1 MALFSFLGAKA
12 QRDCGLWLNEVPL
25 VADTA
30 ANSLFVTIEPNVSH
44 ALKGTLR
51 WDESRYQD
59 IKLNDTVLE
68 NGKNGNLDIPDWTV
82 SAAYTL
88 TVTNGESRQWTLVFS
103 TLPFIVID
111 CPLEEMSANYSIS
124 KDNENHTRKYP
135 GYLSVIDAR
144 CRTKQKDSQIGGLAC
159 FNSEIMIR
167 PRGATSGSKA
177 KKSFNMELVKD
188 GESQDVHLL
197 GYRKDDDWILASE
210 YTDYSRMRNR
220 VMMDLWTA
228 VDKLPY
234 ETDNRYQCNGTQG
247 EFVEVFV
254 NGSYYGLMCFTDK
267 IDRKKLNLKKT
278 KEATDTTPEVKRG
291 LLWKAIWECGETY
304 LSGYTD
310 RPANNSFLWPY
321 IESKDSYGWEQKYP
335 DDTVTQAF
343 FDPICDI
350 IDYLRTDNTDFNTHY
365 TDKLY
370 EENVIDFILF
380 VQAFQLLDN
389 QKKNY
394 YLSVRNRDKEA
405 KYLFTLWDLDGSI
418 GRYAG
423 GDETGRDIKQM
434 AWGEKLG
441 YHHMIH
447 RFKARNIRP
456 DDFATKMNNRWQYL
470 STHQL
475 SLKNVRA
482 VMEKYANLFATSGAW
497 ERERARWLSTYKNSK
512 KIAATPQDEVEYM
525 MSFLEDNYAI
535 FNQEMA
541 SATWTHDEYNEAEYT
556 KEITPSALYIIGNDI
571 TSQHEDNTV
580 TLPGTVQQE
589 FSDGISTID
598 YKDGMMT
605 VTREDAVHEYPI
617 DGIKEVRTNHTGIY
631 PTPAFIPDSLKHF
644 FNFETRYAPSQCS
657 MFNAEGVAS
666 WKREG
671 LARRPEGESQRSGN
685 GQCSTPKGSRAESEN
700 EVAMVNVQRI
710 IEVGFTDGEATV
722 NGNLAGIAVAV
733 EGDSV
738 SITTELEGIELLVSG
753 QSENGRINLYS
764 QHPCK
769 LAAAEAGTLLSGITA
784 NCDLTVCTDYALNFY
799 NEAFNGKC
807 IVTSGDVTIEDGSL
821 YFLMTGSG
829 TLTDADFLNN
839 PTLGARAVMAN
850 NININGGQLF
860 IKTLG
865 HNGAVG
871 LAAAKNITINGGNH
885 YIATYDDPLKAGS
898 SVNVNGGFTF
908 ATSLTNDGLD
918 SKGDLF
924 VNGGIIST
932 YSPEGAEA
940 AFDVNHFYCNGG
952 TVIGVGYKS
961 DQPMAD
967 KSAQTYIRLYKNKD
981 VKRYVKIADAEGNEL
996 AVIETP
1002 SYPTL
1007 TILYSSPLLQKGNT
1021 YTLFTG
1027 DTPENLIQLTT
1038 IKAE

>member
-1 MALFSFLGAKA
+1 MKKILIITWMALVSFLGAKA

-30 ANSLFVTIEPNVSH
+30 ANSLFATIEPNVSH
-44 ALKGTLR
+44 NLKGTLR
-51 WDESRYQD
+51 WDDSRYQS
-59 IKLNDTVLE
+59 IKLNDVTLE
-68 NGKNGNLDIPDWTV
+68 NGKTGNLDIPDWTLN
-82 SAAYTL
+82 AANTL
-88 TVTNGESRQWTLVFS
+88 TVTNSECRQWTLVFS
-103 TLPFIVID
+103 NLPFVVID

-124 KDNENHTRKYP
+124 KDDENHTRKYP

-350 IDYLRTDNTDFNTHY
+350 IDYLRTDNTDFNTNY

-447 RFKARNIRP
+447 RFKAKNIRP

-475 SLKNVRA
+475 SLQNVRA
-482 VMEKYANLFATSGAW
+482 IMEKYANLFATSGAW
-497 ERERARWLSTYKNSK
+497 EREKTRWLPTYKNSK
-512 KIAATPQDEVEYM
+512 KIAATPQEEVEYM
-525 MSFLEDNYAI
+525 MSFLEDNYTI

-541 SATWTHDEYNEAEYT
+541 SATWTHDEYNEVEYA
-556 KEITPSALYIIGNDI
+556 KEITPSALYIIGNDV

-589 FSDGISTID
+589 FSNGISTID

-617 DGIKEVRTNHTGIY
+617 DGIKEVKTKHAGIY

-644 FNFETRYAPSQCS
+644 FNFDTRYAPVC
-657 MFNAEGVAS
+657 ETV
-666 WKREG
+666 
-671 LARRPEGESQRSGN
+671 
-685 GQCSTPKGSRAESEN
+685 
-700 EVAMVNVQRI
+700 VNKDTVFAVQRI
-710 IEVGFTDGEATV
+710 IEINFNKGELHV
-722 NGNLAGIAVAV
+722 NGNLTGINVDV
-733 EGDSV
+733 NGDSI
-738 SITTELEGIELLVSG
+738 SLATELEGVELLISG
-753 QSENGRINLYS
+753 KSENGRISLNSL
-764 QHPCK
+764 HPCK
-769 LAAAEAGTLLSGITA
+769 LAAAEPGTMLSSITA
-784 NCDLTVCTDYALNFY
+784 NCNLTINTHYSLNFY
-799 NEAFNGKC
+799 NETFDGKC
-807 IVTSGDVTIEDGSL
+807 ISTTGDVNIEDGKI

-839 PTLGARAVMAN
+839 PTLGARTVMAD

-908 ATSLTNDGLD
+908 TSSLTNDGLD

-967 KSAQTYIRLYKNKD
+967 KSTQAYFRLYKNKD
-981 VKRYVKIADAEGNEL
+981 VKRYVKIADTEGNEL

-1002 SYPTL
+1002 AYPTL

>member
-1 MALFSFLGAKA
+1 MYMKKLIIICVALFSFLGARA

-30 ANSLFVTIEPNVSH
+30 ANSLFVTIEPNVGS

-51 WDESRYQD
+51 WDENRYQS
-59 IKLNDTVLE
+59 IKLNDTTLE
-68 NGKNGNLDIPDWTV
+68 NGKSGNLVIPDWTV
-82 SAAYTL
+82 NAAYTL
-88 TVTNGESRQWTLVFS
+88 TVTNSESKQWTLVFS
-103 TLPFIVID
+103 NLPFIVID

-124 KDNENHTRKYP
+124 KDDENHTKKYP

-144 CRTKQKDSQIGGLAC
+144 CRTKQKESQIEGLAC
-159 FNSEIMIR
+159 FNSDIMIR

-177 KKSFNMELVKD
+177 KKSFNIELIKD
-188 GESQDVHLL
+188 SESQDVHLL

-234 ETDNRYQCNGTQG
+234 ETDNKYQCNGTQG

-254 NGSYYGLMCFTDK
+254 NGGYYGLMCFTDK

-304 LSGYTD
+304 LSSYTGK
-310 RPANNSFLWPY
+310 PANDSFLWPY
-321 IESKDSYGWEQKYP
+321 IESKKSYGWEQKYP
-335 DDTVTQAF
+335 DDTISQAF

-350 IDYLRTDNTDFNTHY
+350 IDYLKTGNTDFNANY

-370 EENVIDFILF
+370 EQNVIDFILF

-394 YLSVRNRDKEA
+394 YLSVRNWDKEA

-441 YHHMIH
+441 YHNLIH
-447 RFKARNIRP
+447 RFKAKNIRP

-475 SLKNVRA
+475 SLQNVRA
-482 VMEKYANLFATSGAW
+482 IMEKYANQFAISGAW
-497 ERERARWLSTYKNSK
+497 ERERARWLPTYKNSK
-512 KIAATPQDEVEYM
+512 KIAATPQEEVEYM

-535 FNQEMA
+535 FDKEMA
-541 SATWTHDEYNEAEYT
+541 SATWKHDDYNEAEYT
-556 KEITPSALYIIGNDI
+556 KEITPAALYIIGNDV
-571 TSQHEDNTV
+571 TSRHEDNTV

-589 FSDGISTID
+589 PSNGISLID
-598 YKDGMMT
+598 YKDGLMT
-605 VTREDAVHEYPI
+605 VYREDGMHEYPI
-617 DGIKEVRTNHTGIY
+617 DDIKEVRTSHTGIY
-631 PTPAFIPDSLKHF
+631 PTPAFIPDSLRHF
-644 FNFETRYAPSQCS
+644 LDFDTRYNPVCE
-657 MFNAEGVAS
+657 F
-666 WKREG
+666 
-671 LARRPEGESQRSGN
+671 
-685 GQCSTPKGSRAESEN
+685 TEN
-700 EVAMVNVQRI
+700 RDTSFVVQRI
-710 IEVGFTDGEATV
+710 IEVGFYDGEATI
-722 NGNLAGIAVAV
+722 NGNLTGIAVAI

-738 SITTELEGIELLVSG
+738 SITTELEGIEILVSG
-753 QSENGRINLYS
+753 QSENGRICLNSL
-764 QHPCK
+764 HPCK
-769 LAAAEAGTLLSGITA
+769 LAAAEAGTLLSSVTA
-784 NCDLTVCTDYALNFY
+784 NCDLIVNSNYALNFY
-799 NEAFNGKC
+799 NEEFNGKC
-807 IVTSGDVTIEDGSL
+807 IGTSGDITIEDGSL
-821 YFLMTGSG
+821 YFLLTGSG

-839 PTLGARAVMAN
+839 PSLGARAVMAN
-850 NININGGQLF
+850 NINVNGGELF

-871 LAAAKNITINGGNH
+871 LAAAKKITINDGKH

-898 SVNVNGGFTF
+898 SVIVNGGFTF

-924 VNGGIIST
+924 VNGGTIST

-952 TVIGVGYKS
+952 TVMGVGYKS
-961 DQPMAD
+961 DQPLAD
-967 KSAQTYIRLYKNKD
+967 KSAQAYIRLYKNKG
-981 VKRYVKIADAEGNEL
+981 VKRYVKIADADNNEL
-996 AVIETP
+996 AIIETP
-1002 SYPTL
+1002 AYPTL
-1007 TILYSSPLLQKGNT
+1007 TILYSSALLQKGST
-1021 YTLFTG
+1021 YTLYTG
-1027 DTPENLIQLTT
+1027 DTPEDLNQLTT

>member
-1 MALFSFLGAKA
+1 MYMKKLIIICVALFSFLGARA

-30 ANSLFVTIEPNVSH
+30 ANSLFVTIEPNVGS

-51 WDESRYQD
+51 WDENRYQS
-59 IKLNDTVLE
+59 IKLNDTTLK
-68 NGKNGNLDIPDWTV
+68 NGESGNLDIPDWTTN
-82 SAAYTL
+82 AAYTL
-88 TVTNGESRQWTLVFS
+88 TVTNDESRQWTLVFS
-103 TLPFIVID
+103 NLPFIVID

-124 KDNENHTRKYP
+124 KDDENHTKKYP

-144 CRTKQKDSQIGGLAC
+144 CRTKQKESQIEGLAC
-159 FNSEIMIR
+159 FNSDIMIR

-177 KKSFNMELVKD
+177 KKSFNIELIKD

-234 ETDNRYQCNGTQG
+234 ETDNKYQCNGTQG

-254 NGSYYGLMCFTDK
+254 NGGYYGLMCFTDK

-304 LSGYTD
+304 LSSYTD
-310 RPANNSFLWPY
+310 KPANDSFLWPY
-321 IESKDSYGWEQKYP
+321 IESKKSYGWEQKYP
-335 DDTVTQAF
+335 DDTISQAF

-350 IDYLRTDNTDFNTHY
+350 IDYLKTGNPDFNANY

-370 EENVIDFILF
+370 EQNVIDFILF
-380 VQAFQLLDN
+380 IQAFQLLDN

-394 YLSVRNRDKEA
+394 YLSVRNWEKEA

-441 YHHMIH
+441 YHNLIH
-447 RFKARNIRP
+447 RFKAKNIRP

-475 SLKNVRA
+475 SLQNVRA
-482 VMEKYANLFATSGAW
+482 IMEKYANQFAISGAW
-497 ERERARWLSTYKNSK
+497 ERERARWLPTYKNSK
-512 KIAATPQDEVEYM
+512 KIAATPQEEVEYM

-535 FNQEMA
+535 FDKEMA
-541 SATWTHDEYNEAEYT
+541 SATWKHDDYNEAEYT
-556 KEITPSALYIIGNDI
+556 REITPPALYIIGNDV
-571 TSQHEDNTV
+571 TSRHEDNTV
-580 TLPGTVQQE
+580 TLPGIVQQE
-589 FSDGISTID
+589 LSNGLSLID
-598 YKDGMMT
+598 YQDGLMTVYREDGM
-605 VTREDAVHEYPI
+605 HEYPI
-617 DGIKEVRTNHTGIY
+617 DDIKEVRTSHTGIY
-631 PTPAFIPDSLKHF
+631 PTPAFIPDSLRHF
-644 FNFETRYAPSQCS
+644 LDFDTRYNPVCE
-657 MFNAEGVAS
+657 F
-666 WKREG
+666 
-671 LARRPEGESQRSGN
+671 
-685 GQCSTPKGSRAESEN
+685 TEN
-700 EVAMVNVQRI
+700 RDTSFVVQRI
-710 IEVGFTDGEATV
+710 IEVGFNDGEATI
-722 NGNLAGIAVAV
+722 NGNLTGIAVAI

-738 SITTELEGIELLVSG
+738 SITTELEGVEILVSG
-753 QSENGRINLYS
+753 QSENGRIHLNSL
-764 QHPCK
+764 HPCK

-784 NCDLTVCTDYALNFY
+784 NCDIIVNTNYALNFY

-807 IVTSGDVTIEDGSL
+807 IGTSGDITIEDGSL
-821 YFLMTGSG
+821 YFLLTGSG

-839 PTLGARAVMAN
+839 PSLGARAVMAN
-850 NININGGQLF
+850 NINVNGGELF

-871 LAAAKNITINGGNH
+871 LAAAKKITINGGNH
-885 YIATYDDPLKAGS
+885 FIATYDDPLKAGS
-898 SVNVNGGFTF
+898 SVIVNGGFTF

-924 VNGGIIST
+924 VNGGTIST

-967 KSAQTYIRLYKNKD
+967 KSAQAYIRLYKSKD
-981 VKRYVKIADAEGNEL
+981 VKRYVKIADADNNEL
-996 AVIETP
+996 AIIETP
-1002 SYPTL
+1002 AYPTL
-1007 TILYSSPLLQKGNT
+1007 TILYSSALLQKGST
-1021 YTLFTG
+1021 YTLYTG
-1027 DTPENLIQLTT
+1027 DTPEDLNQLTT

>member
-1 MALFSFLGAKA
+1 MVLFSFLGAKA
-12 QRDCGLWLNEVPL
+12 QRDCGLWLNEIPL

-30 ANSLFVTIEPNVSH
+30 ANTIYATIEPRVSH
-44 ALKGTLR
+44 ELKGTFR
-51 WDESRYQD
+51 WDEKRYYSIKMNDVVLVNGEQGNVD
-59 IKLNDTVLE
+59 IS
-68 NGKNGNLDIPDWTV
+68 DWTV
-82 SAAYTL
+82 NGHNTL
-88 TVTNGESRQWTLVFS
+88 TIDYDTKQWTLVFS

-447 RFKARNIRP
+447 RFKAKNIRP

-475 SLKNVRA
+475 SLQNVRA
-482 VMEKYANLFATSGAW
+482 IMEKYANLFATSGAW

-512 KIAATPQDEVEYM
+512 KIAATPQEEVEYM

-541 SATWTHDEYNEAEYT
+541 SATWPHDEYNEAEYA
-556 KEITPSALYIIGNDI
+556 KEITPSALYIIGNDV

-589 FSDGISTID
+589 FSNGISTID

-617 DGIKEVRTNHTGIY
+617 DGIKEVKTKHADIY

-644 FNFETRYAPSQCS
+644 FNFDTRYAPSQCS
-657 MFNAEGVAS
+657 MVNG
-666 WKREG
+666 
-671 LARRPEGESQRSGN
+671 QRSMLN
-685 GQCSTPKGSRAESEN
+685 GQWS
-700 EVAMVNVQRI
+700 MFNVQRI
-710 IEVGFTDGEATV
+710 IDIQFSDGYAKV
-722 NGNLAGIAVAV
+722 NGNLTGINVDV
-733 EGDSV
+733 NGDSI
-738 SITTELEGIELLVSG
+738 SLATELEGVELLISG
-753 QSENGRINLYS
+753 KSENGRISLNSL
-764 QHPCK
+764 HPCK
-769 LAAAEAGTLLSGITA
+769 LAAAEPGTMLSGITA

-807 IVTSGDVTIEDGSL
+807 ILTSGDVTIEDGSL

-829 TLTDADFLNN
+829 NLTDADFLNN

-908 ATSLTNDGLD
+908 TSSLTNDGLD

-967 KSAQTYIRLYKNKD
+967 KSTQAYFRLYKNKD

>member
-1 MALFSFLGAKA
+1 MYMKKLIIICVALFSFLGARA

-30 ANSLFVTIEPNVSH
+30 ANSLFVTIEPNVGS

-51 WDESRYQD
+51 WDENRYQS
-59 IKLNDTVLE
+59 IKLNDTTLK
-68 NGKNGNLDIPDWTV
+68 NGESGNLDIPDWTTN
-82 SAAYTL
+82 AAYTL
-88 TVTNGESRQWTLVFS
+88 TVTNDESKQWTLVFS
-103 TLPFIVID
+103 NLPFIVID

-124 KDNENHTRKYP
+124 KDDENHTKKYP

-144 CRTKQKDSQIGGLAC
+144 CRTKQKESQIEGLAC
-159 FNSEIMIR
+159 FNSDIMIR

-177 KKSFNMELVKD
+177 KKSFNIELIKD

-234 ETDNRYQCNGTQG
+234 ETDNKYQCNGTQG

-254 NGSYYGLMCFTDK
+254 NGGYYGLMCFTDK

-304 LSGYTD
+304 LSSYTGK
-310 RPANNSFLWPY
+310 PANDSFLWPY
-321 IESKDSYGWEQKYP
+321 IESKKSYGWEQKYP
-335 DDTVTQAF
+335 DDTISQAF

-350 IDYLRTDNTDFNTHY
+350 IDYLKTGNPDFNTNY

-370 EENVIDFILF
+370 EQNVIDFILF
-380 VQAFQLLDN
+380 IQAFQLLDN

-394 YLSVRNRDKEA
+394 YLSVRNWDKEA

-441 YHHMIH
+441 YHNLIH
-447 RFKARNIRP
+447 RFKAKNIRP

-475 SLKNVRA
+475 SLQNVRA
-482 VMEKYANLFATSGAW
+482 IMEKYANQFAISGAW
-497 ERERARWLSTYKNSK
+497 ERERARWLPTYKNSK
-512 KIAATPQDEVEYM
+512 KIAATPQEEVEYM

-535 FNQEMA
+535 FDKEMA
-541 SATWTHDEYNEAEYT
+541 SATWKHDDYNEAEYT
-556 KEITPSALYIIGNDI
+556 KEITPAALYIIGNDV
-571 TSQHEDNTV
+571 TSKHEDNTV

-589 FSDGISTID
+589 LSNGISLID
-598 YKDGMMT
+598 YQDGLMTVYREDGM
-605 VTREDAVHEYPI
+605 HEYPI
-617 DGIKEVRTNHTGIY
+617 DDIKEVRTSHTGIY
-631 PTPAFIPDSLKHF
+631 PTPAFIPDSLKLVF
-644 FNFETRYAPSQCS
+644 DFDTRYNPVCE
-657 MFNAEGVAS
+657 F
-666 WKREG
+666 
-671 LARRPEGESQRSGN
+671 
-685 GQCSTPKGSRAESEN
+685 TEN
-700 EVAMVNVQRI
+700 RDMSFVVQRI
-710 IEVGFTDGEATV
+710 IEVGFNDGEATI
-722 NGNLAGIAVAV
+722 NGNLTGIAVAI

-738 SITTELEGIELLVSG
+738 SITTELEGIEILVSG
-753 QSENGRINLYS
+753 QSENGRIHLNSL
-764 QHPCK
+764 HPCK

-784 NCDLTVCTDYALNFY
+784 NCDIIVNTDYALNFY
-799 NEAFNGKC
+799 NDVFDGKC
-807 IVTSGDVTIEDGSL
+807 IHTSGDVTIEGGSL
-821 YFLMTGSG
+821 YFLLTGSG

-839 PTLGARAVMAN
+839 PSLGARAVMAN
-850 NININGGQLF
+850 NINVNGGELF

-871 LAAAKNITINGGNH
+871 LAAAKKITINGGNH
-885 YIATYDDPLKAGS
+885 FIATYDDPLKAGS
-898 SVNVNGGFTF
+898 SVTVNGGFTF

-924 VNGGIIST
+924 VNGGTIST

-967 KSAQTYIRLYKNKD
+967 KSAQAYIRLYKSKD
-981 VKRYVKIADAEGNEL
+981 VKRYVKIADADNNEL
-996 AVIETP
+996 AIIETP
-1002 SYPTL
+1002 AYPTL
-1007 TILYSSPLLQKGNT
+1007 TILYSSALLQKGST
-1021 YTLFTG
+1021 YTLYTG
-1027 DTPENLIQLTT
+1027 DTPEDLNQLTT

>member
-1 MALFSFLGAKA
+1 MYMKKLIIICVALFSFLGARA

-30 ANSLFVTIEPNVSH
+30 ANSLFVTIEPNVGS
-44 ALKGTLR
+44 ALRGTLR
-51 WDESRYQD
+51 WDENRYQS
-59 IKLNDTVLE
+59 IKLNDTTLE
-68 NGKNGNLDIPDWTV
+68 NGKSGNLVIPDWTTN
-82 SAAYTL
+82 AAYTL
-88 TVTNGESRQWTLVFS
+88 TVTNDESKQWTLVFS
-103 TLPFIVID
+103 NLPFIVID

-124 KDNENHTRKYP
+124 KDDENHTKKYP

-144 CRTKQKDSQIGGLAC
+144 CRTKQKESQIEGLAC
-159 FNSEIMIR
+159 FNSDIMIR

-177 KKSFNMELVKD
+177 KKSFNIELIKD

-220 VMMDLWTA
+220 VMMDLWNS
-228 VDKLPY
+228 VDDLPY
-234 ETDNRYQCNGTQG
+234 AKDNRYQCNGTQG

-254 NGSYYGLMCFTDK
+254 NGGYYGLMCFTDK

-304 LSGYTD
+304 LSSYTD
-310 RPANNSFLWPY
+310 KPANDSFLWPY
-321 IESKDSYGWEQKYP
+321 IESKKSYGWEQKYP
-335 DDTVTQAF
+335 DDTISQAF

-350 IDYLRTDNTDFNTHY
+350 IDYLKTGNTDFNANY

-370 EENVIDFILF
+370 EQNVIDFILF
-380 VQAFQLLDN
+380 IQAFQLLDN

-394 YLSVRNRDKEA
+394 YLSVRNWDKEA

-441 YHHMIH
+441 YHHLIH
-447 RFKARNIRP
+447 RFKAKNIRP

-475 SLKNVRA
+475 SLQNVRA
-482 VMEKYANLFATSGAW
+482 IMEKYANLFTVSGAW

-512 KIAATPQDEVEYM
+512 KIAATPQEEVEYM

-535 FNQEMA
+535 FDKEMA
-541 SATWTHDEYNEAEYT
+541 SATWKHDDYNEAEYT
-556 KEITPSALYIIGNDI
+556 KEITPAALYIIGNDV
-571 TSQHEDNTV
+571 TSKHEDNTV

-589 FSDGISTID
+589 LSNGLSLID
-598 YKDGMMT
+598 YKDGLMT
-605 VTREDAVHEYPI
+605 VYREDGMHEYPI
-617 DGIKEVRTNHTGIY
+617 DDIKEVRTNHTGIY
-631 PTPAFIPDSLKHF
+631 PTPAFIPDSLKLF
-644 FNFETRYAPSQCS
+644 FDFDTRYNPVCE
-657 MFNAEGVAS
+657 F
-666 WKREG
+666 
-671 LARRPEGESQRSGN
+671 
-685 GQCSTPKGSRAESEN
+685 TEN
-700 EVAMVNVQRI
+700 RDTSFVVQRI
-710 IEVGFTDGEATV
+710 IEVGFNDGEATI
-722 NGNLAGIAVAV
+722 NGNLTGIAVAI

-738 SITTELEGIELLVSG
+738 SITTELEGIEILVSG
-753 QSENGRINLYS
+753 QSENGRIHLNSL
-764 QHPCK
+764 HPCK
-769 LAAAEAGTLLSGITA
+769 LAAAEAGTLLSSVTA
-784 NCDLTVCTDYALNFY
+784 NCDLIVNTDYALNFY

-807 IVTSGDVTIEDGSL
+807 IGTSGDITIEDGSL
-821 YFLMTGSG
+821 YFLLTGSG

-839 PTLGARAVMAN
+839 PSLGARAVMAN
-850 NININGGQLF
+850 NINVNGGELF

-871 LAAAKNITINGGNH
+871 LAAAKKITINDGNH

-898 SVNVNGGFTF
+898 SVIVNGGFTF

-924 VNGGIIST
+924 VNGGTIST

-952 TVIGVGYKS
+952 TVMGVGYKS

-967 KSAQTYIRLYKNKD
+967 KSAQAYIRLYKNKG
-981 VKRYVKIADAEGNEL
+981 VKRYVKIADADDNEL
-996 AVIETP
+996 AIIETP
-1002 SYPTL
+1002 AYPTL
-1007 TILYSSPLLQKGNT
+1007 TILYSSALLQKGST
-1021 YTLFTG
+1021 YTLYTG
-1027 DTPENLIQLTT
+1027 DTPENLNQLTT

>member
-1 MALFSFLGAKA
+1 MYMKKLIIICVALFSFLGARA

-30 ANSLFVTIEPNVSH
+30 ANSLFVTIEPNVGS

-51 WDESRYQD
+51 WDENRYQN
-59 IKLNDTVLE
+59 IKLNNTTLK
-68 NGKNGNLDIPDWTV
+68 NGESGNLDIPDWTTN
-82 SAAYTL
+82 AAYTL
-88 TVTNGESRQWTLVFS
+88 TVTNDESRQWTLVFS
-103 TLPFIVID
+103 NLPFIVID

-124 KDNENHTRKYP
+124 KDDENHTKKYP

-144 CRTKQKDSQIGGLAC
+144 CRNKQKESQIEGLAC
-159 FNSEIMIR
+159 FNSDIMIR

-177 KKSFNMELVKD
+177 KKSFNIELIKD

-220 VMMDLWTA
+220 VMMDLWNS
-228 VDKLPY
+228 VDDLPY
-234 ETDNRYQCNGTQG
+234 AKDNRYQCNGTQG

-254 NGSYYGLMCFTDK
+254 NGGYYGLMCFTDK

-304 LSGYTD
+304 LSSYTD
-310 RPANNSFLWPY
+310 KPANDSFLWPY
-321 IESKDSYGWEQKYP
+321 IESKKSYGWEQKYP
-335 DDTVTQAF
+335 DDTISQAF

-350 IDYLRTDNTDFNTHY
+350 IDYLKTGNTDFNTNY

-370 EENVIDFILF
+370 EQNVIDFILF

-394 YLSVRNRDKEA
+394 YLSVRNWDKEA

-441 YHHMIH
+441 YHNLIH
-447 RFKARNIRP
+447 RFKAKNIRP

-475 SLKNVRA
+475 SLQNVRA
-482 VMEKYANLFATSGAW
+482 IMEKYANQFAISGAW
-497 ERERARWLSTYKNSK
+497 ERERARWLPTYKNSK
-512 KIAATPQDEVEYM
+512 KIAATPQEEVEYM

-535 FNQEMA
+535 FDKEMA
-541 SATWTHDEYNEAEYT
+541 STTWKHDDYNEAEYT
-556 KEITPSALYIIGNDI
+556 KEITPAALYIIGNDV
-571 TSQHEDNTV
+571 TSKHEDNTV

-589 FSDGISTID
+589 LSNGISLID
-598 YKDGMMT
+598 YQDGLMTVFREDGM
-605 VTREDAVHEYPI
+605 HEYPI
-617 DGIKEVRTNHTGIY
+617 DDIKEVRTSHTGIY
-631 PTPAFIPDSLKHF
+631 PTPAFIPDSLKLF
-644 FNFETRYAPSQCS
+644 FDFDTRYNPVRHS
-657 MFNAEGVAS
+657 MLN
-666 WKREG
+666 
-671 LARRPEGESQRSGN
+671 P
-685 GQCSTPKGSRAESEN
+685 QCSTPD
-700 EVAMVNVQRI
+700 VQRSI
-710 IEVGFTDGEATV
+710 QITFNGASASV
-722 NGNLAGIAVAV
+722 NGNLTGIAVAI

-738 SITTELEGIELLVSG
+738 SIATELEGIEILVSG
-753 QSENGRINLYS
+753 QSENGRIHLNSL
-764 QHPCK
+764 HPCK
-769 LAAAEAGTLLSGITA
+769 LAAAEAGTLLSSVTA
-784 NCDLTVCTDYALNFY
+784 NCDLIANTNYALNFY
-799 NEAFNGKC
+799 NEVFNGKC
-807 IVTSGDVTIEDGSL
+807 IGTSGDVTIEDGSL
-821 YFLMTGSG
+821 YFLLTGSG

-839 PTLGARAVMAN
+839 PSLGVRAVMAN
-850 NININGGQLF
+850 NINVNGGQLF

-871 LAAAKNITINGGNH
+871 LAAAKKITINGGNH
-885 YIATYDDPLKAGS
+885 FIATYDDPLKAGS
-898 SVNVNGGFTF
+898 SVTVNGGFTF

-924 VNGGIIST
+924 VNGGTIST

-952 TVIGVGYKS
+952 TVMGVGYKS

-967 KSAQTYIRLYKNKD
+967 KSAQAYIRLYKNKG
-981 VKRYVKIADAEGNEL
+981 VKRYVKIADADDNEL
-996 AVIETP
+996 AIIETP
-1002 SYPTL
+1002 AYPTL
-1007 TILYSSPLLQKGNT
+1007 TILYSSALLQKGST
-1021 YTLFTG
+1021 YTLYTG
-1027 DTPENLIQLTT
+1027 DTPEDLNQLTT

>member
-1 MALFSFLGAKA
+1 MVLFSFLGAKA
-12 QRDCGLWLNEVPL
+12 QRDCGLWLNEIPL
-25 VADTA
+25 VVDTA
-30 ANSLFVTIEPNVSH
+30 ANTIYATIEPRVSH
-44 ALKGTLR
+44 ELKGTFR
-51 WDESRYQD
+51 WDEKRYYS
-59 IKLNDTVLE
+59 IKMNDVVLV
-68 NGKNGNLDIPDWTV
+68 NGKQGNVDISDWTV
-82 SAAYTL
+82 NGHNTL
-88 TVTNGESRQWTLVFS
+88 TIDYDTKQWTLVFS

-177 KKSFNMELVKD
+177 KKSFNMELIKD

-310 RPANNSFLWPY
+310 RPANDSFLWPY
-321 IESKDSYGWEQKYP
+321 IESKKSYGWEQKYP

-447 RFKARNIRP
+447 RFKAKNIRP
-456 DDFATKMNNRWQYL
+456 DGFATKMNNRWQYL

-475 SLKNVRA
+475 SLQNVRA
-482 VMEKYANLFATSGAW
+482 IMEKYANLFATSGAW

-512 KIAATPQDEVEYM
+512 KIAATPQEEVEYM

-535 FNQEMA
+535 FNQEMT
-541 SATWTHDEYNEAEYT
+541 SATWKHDEYSEAEYT
-556 KEITPSALYIIGNDI
+556 KEITPSALYIIGNDV

-589 FSDGISTID
+589 LSNGISTID

-605 VTREDAVHEYPI
+605 VFRDDAMHEYPM
-617 DGIKEVRTNHTGIY
+617 DNIKEVRTNHTGIY

-644 FNFETRYAPSQCS
+644 FNFDTRYAPVC
-657 MFNAEGVAS
+657 
-666 WKREG
+666 
-671 LARRPEGESQRSGN
+671 ES
-685 GQCSTPKGSRAESEN
+685 TEN
-700 EVAMVNVQRI
+700 KDTSFVVQRI

-722 NGNLAGIAVAV
+722 NGNLAGLTVAV

-764 QHPCK
+764 LHPCK
-769 LAAAEAGTLLSGITA
+769 LAAAETGTLLSGITA
-784 NCDLTVCTDYALNFY
+784 NCDLTVCTDYTLNFY

-807 IVTSGDVTIEDGSL
+807 IVTSGNVTIEDGSL

-839 PTLGARAVMAN
+839 PSLGARAVMAN

-1002 SYPTL
+1002 AYPTL

>member
-1 MALFSFLGAKA
+1 MVLFSFLGAKA
-12 QRDCGLWLNEVPL
+12 QRDCGLWLNEIPL

-30 ANSLFVTIEPNVSH
+30 ANTIYATIEPRVSH
-44 ALKGTLR
+44 ELKGTFR
-51 WDESRYQD
+51 WDEKRYISIKMNDVVLVNGEQGNVD
-59 IKLNDTVLE
+59 IS
-68 NGKNGNLDIPDWTV
+68 DWTV
-82 SAAYTL
+82 NGHNTL
-88 TVTNGESRQWTLVFS
+88 TIDYDTKQWTLVFS

-144 CRTKQKDSQIGGLAC
+144 CRTKQKESQIEGLAC
-159 FNSEIMIR
+159 FNSDIMIR

-177 KKSFNMELVKD
+177 KKSFNIELIKD

-304 LSGYTD
+304 LSSYTD
-310 RPANNSFLWPY
+310 KPANDSFLWPY
-321 IESKDSYGWEQKYP
+321 IESKKSYGWEQKYP
-335 DDTVTQAF
+335 DDTISQAF

-350 IDYLRTDNTDFNTHY
+350 IDYMRTGNTDFNTNY

-370 EENVIDFILF
+370 EQNVIDFILF
-380 VQAFQLLDN
+380 IQAFQLLDN

-394 YLSVRNRDKEA
+394 YLSVRNWEKEA

-447 RFKARNIRP
+447 RFKAKNIRP

-475 SLKNVRA
+475 SLQNVRA
-482 VMEKYANLFATSGAW
+482 IMEKYANLFATSGAW
-497 ERERARWLSTYKNSK
+497 ERERARWLPTYKNSK
-512 KIAATPQDEVEYM
+512 KIAATPQEEVEYM

-541 SATWTHDEYNEAEYT
+541 SATWPHDEYNEAEYA
-556 KEITPSALYIIGNDI
+556 KEITPSALYIIGNDV

-617 DGIKEVRTNHTGIY
+617 DGIKEVKTKHAGIY

-657 MFNAEGVAS
+657 MLNAEGVAS
-666 WKREG
+666 WKRE
-671 LARRPEGESQRSGN
+671 RSGN
-685 GQCSTPKGSRAESEN
+685 GQCS
-700 EVAMVNVQRI
+700 MVNVQRI
-710 IEVGFTDGEATV
+710 IDIQFSDGYAKV
-722 NGNLAGIAVAV
+722 NGNLTGINVDV
-733 EGDSV
+733 NGDSI
-738 SITTELEGIELLVSG
+738 SLATELEGVELLISG
-753 QSENGRINLYS
+753 KSENGRISLNSL
-764 QHPCK
+764 HPCK
-769 LAAAEAGTLLSGITA
+769 LAAAEPGTMLSSITA
-784 NCDLTVCTDYALNFY
+784 NCNLTINTHYALNFY

-807 IVTSGDVTIEDGSL
+807 IGTSGDVTIEDGSL
-821 YFLMTGSG
+821 YFLLTGSG

-871 LAAAKNITINGGNH
+871 LAAAKNITINGGNY

-908 ATSLTNDGLD
+908 TSSLTNDGLD

-967 KSAQTYIRLYKNKD
+967 KSTQAYFRLYKNKD

>member
-1 MALFSFLGAKA
+1 MYMKKLIIICVALFSFLGTRA

-30 ANSLFVTIEPNVSH
+30 ANSLFVTIEPNVGS

-51 WDESRYQD
+51 WDENRYQS
-59 IKLNDTVLE
+59 IKLNDTTLK
-68 NGKNGNLDIPDWTV
+68 NGESGNLDIPDWTTN
-82 SAAYTL
+82 AAYTL
-88 TVTNGESRQWTLVFS
+88 TVTNDESKQWTLVFS
-103 TLPFIVID
+103 NLPFIVID
-111 CPLEEMSANYSIS
+111 CTLEEMSANYSIS
-124 KDNENHTRKYP
+124 KDDENHTRKYP

-144 CRTKQKDSQIGGLAC
+144 CRTKLKDSQIEGLTC
-159 FNSEIMIR
+159 FNSDIMIR

-177 KKSFNMELVKD
+177 KKSFNIELIKD

-220 VMMDLWTA
+220 VMMDLWNS
-228 VDKLPY
+228 VDDLPY
-234 ETDNRYQCNGTQG
+234 AKDNRYQCNGTQG

-254 NGSYYGLMCFTDK
+254 NGGYYGLMCFTDK

-304 LSGYTD
+304 LSSYTGK
-310 RPANNSFLWPY
+310 PANDSFLWPY
-321 IESKDSYGWEQKYP
+321 IESKKSYGWEQKYP
-335 DDTVTQAF
+335 DDTISQAF

-350 IDYLRTDNTDFNTHY
+350 IDYMRTGNTDFNTNY

-370 EENVIDFILF
+370 EQNVIDFILF
-380 VQAFQLLDN
+380 IQAFQLLDN

-394 YLSVRNRDKEA
+394 YLSVRNWDKEA

-441 YHHMIH
+441 YHNLIH
-447 RFKARNIRP
+447 RFKAKNIRP

-475 SLKNVRA
+475 SLQNVRA
-482 VMEKYANLFATSGAW
+482 IMEKYANQFAISGAW
-497 ERERARWLSTYKNSK
+497 ERERARWLPTYKNSK
-512 KIAATPQDEVEYM
+512 KIAATPQEEVEYM

-535 FNQEMA
+535 FDKEMA
-541 SATWTHDEYNEAEYT
+541 SATWKHDDYNEAEYT
-556 KEITPSALYIIGNDI
+556 KEITPAALYIIGNDV
-571 TSQHEDNTV
+571 TSRHEDNTV

-589 FSDGISTID
+589 LSNGISLID
-598 YKDGMMT
+598 YKDGLMT
-605 VTREDAVHEYPI
+605 VYREDGMHEYPI
-617 DGIKEVRTNHTGIY
+617 DDIKEVRTNHTGIY
-631 PTPAFIPDSLKHF
+631 PTPAFIPDSLRHF
-644 FNFETRYAPSQCS
+644 LDFDTRYNPVCE
-657 MFNAEGVAS
+657 F
-666 WKREG
+666 
-671 LARRPEGESQRSGN
+671 
-685 GQCSTPKGSRAESEN
+685 TEN
-700 EVAMVNVQRI
+700 RDTSFVVQRI
-710 IEVGFTDGEATV
+710 IEVGFNDGEATI
-722 NGNLAGIAVAV
+722 NGNLTGIAVAI

-738 SITTELEGIELLVSG
+738 SIATELEGIEILVSG
-753 QSENGRINLYS
+753 QSENGRIHLNSL
-764 QHPCK
+764 HPCK
-769 LAAAEAGTLLSGITA
+769 LAAAEAGTLLSSVTA
-784 NCDLTVCTDYALNFY
+784 NCDIIVNTNYALNFY

-807 IVTSGDVTIEDGSL
+807 IGTSGDITIEDGSL
-821 YFLMTGSG
+821 YFLLTGSG

-839 PTLGARAVMAN
+839 PSLGARAVMAN
-850 NININGGQLF
+850 NINVNGGELF

-871 LAAAKNITINGGNH
+871 LAAAKKITINGGNH
-885 YIATYDDPLKAGS
+885 FIATYDDPLKAGS
-898 SVNVNGGFTF
+898 SVTINGGFTF

-924 VNGGIIST
+924 VNGGTIST

-952 TVIGVGYKS
+952 TVMGVGYKS

-967 KSAQTYIRLYKNKD
+967 KSAQAYIRLYKSKD
-981 VKRYVKIADAEGNEL
+981 VKRYVKIADADNNEL
-996 AVIETP
+996 AIIETP
-1002 SYPTL
+1002 AYPTL
-1007 TILYSSPLLQKGNT
+1007 TILYSSALLQKGST
-1021 YTLFTG
+1021 YTLYTG
-1027 DTPENLIQLTT
+1027 DTPEDLNQLTT

>member
-1 MALFSFLGAKA
+1 MYMKKLIIICVALFSFLGARA

-30 ANSLFVTIEPNVSH
+30 ANILFVTIEPNVGS

-51 WDESRYQD
+51 WDENRYQS
-59 IKLNDTVLE
+59 IKLNDTTLK
-68 NGKNGNLDIPDWTV
+68 NGESGNLDIPDWTTN
-82 SAAYTL
+82 AAYTL
-88 TVTNGESRQWTLVFS
+88 TVTNDESRQWTLVFS
-103 TLPFIVID
+103 NLPFIVID

-124 KDNENHTRKYP
+124 KDDENHTKKYP

-144 CRTKQKDSQIGGLAC
+144 CRTKQKESQIEGLAC
-159 FNSEIMIR
+159 FNSNIMIR

-177 KKSFNMELVKD
+177 KKSFNIELIKD

-220 VMMDLWTA
+220 VLMDLWTA

-234 ETDNRYQCNGTQG
+234 ETDNKYQCNGTQG

-254 NGSYYGLMCFTDK
+254 NGGYYGLMCFTDK

-278 KEATDTTPEVKRG
+278 KETTDTTPEVKRG

-304 LSGYTD
+304 LSSYTD
-310 RPANNSFLWPY
+310 KPANDSFLWPY
-321 IESKDSYGWEQKYP
+321 IESKKSYGWEQKYP
-335 DDTVTQAF
+335 DDTISQAF

-350 IDYLRTDNTDFNTHY
+350 IDYLKTGNTDFNANY

-370 EENVIDFILF
+370 EQNVIDFILF
-380 VQAFQLLDN
+380 IQAFQLLDN

-394 YLSVRNRDKEA
+394 YLSVRNWDKEA

-441 YHHMIH
+441 YHNLIH
-447 RFKARNIRP
+447 RFKAKNIRP

-475 SLKNVRA
+475 SLQNVRA
-482 VMEKYANLFATSGAW
+482 IMEKYANQFAISGAW
-497 ERERARWLSTYKNSK
+497 ERERARWLPTYKNSK
-512 KIAATPQDEVEYM
+512 KIAATPQEEVEYM

-535 FNQEMA
+535 FDKEMA
-541 SATWTHDEYNEAEYT
+541 STTWKHDDYNEAEYT
-556 KEITPSALYIIGNDI
+556 KEITPAALYIIGNDV
-571 TSQHEDNTV
+571 TSKHEDNTV

-589 FSDGISTID
+589 LSNGISLID
-598 YKDGMMT
+598 YQDGLMTVFREDGM
-605 VTREDAVHEYPI
+605 HEYPI
-617 DGIKEVRTNHTGIY
+617 DDIKEVRTSHTGIY
-631 PTPAFIPDSLKHF
+631 PTPAFIPDSLKLF
-644 FNFETRYAPSQCS
+644 FDFDTRYNPVRHS
-657 MFNAEGVAS
+657 MLN
-666 WKREG
+666 
-671 LARRPEGESQRSGN
+671 P
-685 GQCSTPKGSRAESEN
+685 QCSTPD
-700 EVAMVNVQRI
+700 VQRSI
-710 IEVGFTDGEATV
+710 QITFNGASASV
-722 NGNLAGIAVAV
+722 NGNLTGIAVAI

-738 SITTELEGIELLVSG
+738 SITTELEGVEILVSG
-753 QSENGRINLYS
+753 QSENGRIHLNSL
-764 QHPCK
+764 HPCK
-769 LAAAEAGTLLSGITA
+769 LAAAEAGTLLSSVTA
-784 NCDLTVCTDYALNFY
+784 NCDLIVNTNYALNFY
-799 NEAFNGKC
+799 NETFNGKC
-807 IVTSGDVTIEDGSL
+807 IGTSGDITIEDGSL
-821 YFLMTGSG
+821 YFLLTGSG

-839 PTLGARAVMAN
+839 PSLGARAVMAN
-850 NININGGQLF
+850 NINVNGGELF

-871 LAAAKNITINGGNH
+871 LAAAKKITINGGYH
-885 YIATYDDPLKAGS
+885 FIATYDDPLKAGS
-898 SVNVNGGFTF
+898 SVTVNGGFTF

-924 VNGGIIST
+924 VNGGTIST

-952 TVIGVGYKS
+952 TVMGVGYKS

-967 KSAQTYIRLYKNKD
+967 KSAQAYIRLYKNKG
-981 VKRYVKIADAEGNEL
+981 VKRYVKIADADNNEL
-996 AVIETP
+996 AIIETP
-1002 SYPTL
+1002 AYPTL
-1007 TILYSSPLLQKGNT
+1007 TILYSSALLQKGST
-1021 YTLFTG
+1021 YTLYTG
-1027 DTPENLIQLTT
+1027 DTPEDLNQLTT